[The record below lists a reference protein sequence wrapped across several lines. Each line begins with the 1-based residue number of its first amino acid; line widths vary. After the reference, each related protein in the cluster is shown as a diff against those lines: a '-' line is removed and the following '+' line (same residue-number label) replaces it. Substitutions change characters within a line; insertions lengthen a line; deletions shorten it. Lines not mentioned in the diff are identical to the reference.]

1 MPDHEFEKKIQE
13 KMAELR
19 VPPSAPVWDKVEQ
32 QLNKKEKR
40 RRGALWI
47 PFFLAAAVAVFF
59 LINRPIEPA
68 TSKTD
73 AGSPVA
79 ETKNYPQVDRQI
91 RQKVDTARM
100 HEEDGVIED
109 PLSNIDTIAGIQNLP
124 PKTTNLPV
132 TDLAKHDIIPSPIKR
147 KDITGKERQRAGT
160 GSYQQQVITTDNKND
175 EAGASTGGFDTKEVQ
190 EPARTLLPSRVKVE
204 PVNFLRGNISGEVK
218 TPEFRQSEMK
228 RASRKKTPLEFG
240 LIASLGRSHITNGE
254 ISQLFTNAMVLS
266 DAADRNN
273 LSFSG
278 SASPGPVAPIYIAP
292 SRLKAGPGFKAG
304 GYVRKQ
310 FTPAIWLSIGLNYK
324 LFSTANSV
332 GVSKDTFIL
341 QNNSSNAVTLE
352 KVYVTGS
359 SGQHTNYFH
368 FIELP
373 ISAEGRLLNG
383 PLPLTWQA
391 GASFSRLIAS
401 NTLHYDSRYRVYY
414 KQNSLLQKNQLSLH
428 AAITTKI
435 FPRSRKPLVVG
446 PEFSYS
452 VSNLLKNK
460 NDNPK
465 HFTFVGL
472 KTAIALN

>member
-1 MPDHEFEKKIQE
+1 MPDHEFEKKVQE

-19 VPPSAPVWDKVEQ
+19 LPPSAPVWDKVEQ

-40 RRGALWI
+40 RRGVLWI

-59 LINRPIEPA
+59 LINRSIEPG

-79 ETKNYPQVDRQI
+79 EAKTYPQVDRQI
-91 RQKVDTARM
+91 RQRVDTARM
-100 HEEDGVIED
+100 HEEDGVVKD
-109 PLSNIDTIAGIQNLP
+109 PLSDIDTAAGIQNLP
-124 PKTTNLPV
+124 SKTINLPV
-132 TDLAKHDIIPSPIKR
+132 TGVAKHGIVPSPIKR
-147 KDITGKERQRAGT
+147 KDITVKERQHAGT
-160 GSYQQQVITTDNKND
+160 GSYHEKIITTDNKKD
-175 EAGASTGGFDTKEVQ
+175 EEGTSTGGLDTKEVQ
-190 EPARTLLPSRVKVE
+190 EPARTLLPSGVKAE
-204 PVNFLRGNISGEVK
+204 PVNFLRINISGEVK
-218 TPEFRQSEMK
+218 TPEFRQAEMK
-228 RASRKKTPLEFG
+228 RASRKKTPPEFG
-240 LIASLGRSHITNGE
+240 LTASFGRSHITNGE

-266 DAADRNN
+266 DAANRNN
-273 LSFSG
+273 LSLGG
-278 SASPGPVAPIYIAP
+278 SAGPGPVAPLYLAP
-292 SRLKAGPGFKAG
+292 SRLKAGPGFTAG
-304 GYVRKQ
+304 GYFKKQ
-310 FTPAIWLSIGLNYK
+310 FTPAIWFSIGLNYK

-332 GVSKDTFIL
+332 GISKDTFII

-352 KVYVTGS
+352 HVYITGT
-359 SGQHTNYFH
+359 SGEHINYFH

-373 ISAEGRLLNG
+373 LSAEGRLLNG
-383 PLPLTWQA
+383 RLPLTWQA

-414 KQNSLLQKNQLSLH
+414 KQNTLLQKNQLNLH

-435 FPRSRKPLVVG
+435 FLRSQKPLVVG
-446 PEFSYS
+446 PSFSYG

-472 KTAIALN
+472 KTAIPLN